1 MKRTAVVVGCLAL
14 IGLFAWS
21 VLDLGQ
27 AMAQN
32 STGELSTTA
41 SATYA
46 CGSGCDHHPEGTQGD
61 PAKCQQQC
69 QNCKDGKGCKDC
81 PNCQSCPNCKDC
93 KDYKDADGDGK
104 CDSVGKCAQH
114 GSDKGACHEKS
125 ACPRQKCPRGG
136 GDHDLR

>member
-1 MKRTAVVVGCLAL
+1 MKRTAAVVGCLAL

-41 SATYA
+41 SATYV
-46 CGSGCDHHPEGTQGD
+46 CGSGCDHHPEGCQGD
-61 PAKCQQQC
+61 PAKCQGQC
-69 QNCKDGKGCKDC
+69 QNCKDG
-81 PNCQSCPNCKDC
+81 KDC

-104 CDSVGKCAQH
+104 CDSVGKCAKH
-114 GSDKGACHEKS
+114 GSDKSGCHEKS